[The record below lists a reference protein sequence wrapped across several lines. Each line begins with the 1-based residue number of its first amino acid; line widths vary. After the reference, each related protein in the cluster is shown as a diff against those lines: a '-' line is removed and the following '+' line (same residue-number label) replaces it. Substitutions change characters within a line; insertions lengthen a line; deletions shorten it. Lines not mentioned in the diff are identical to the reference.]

1 MYLVFCWRSHQSER
15 IVFGEDYYPGVDS
28 YELEITTYCADCDIE
43 FTTETSAERGVWT
56 VSCPAC
62 QTEIEGEE

>member
-1 MYLVFCWRSHQSER
+1 MFD
-15 IVFGEDYYPGVDS
+15 EDYYPGVDS
-28 YELEITTYCADCDIE
+28 YELEVTTYCADCDIE
-43 FTTETSAERGVWT
+43 FTTETNAERGVWT